1 MSDDKTKAGGAD
13 RQRINIHEDYEL
25 RAWAKRFGVTE
36 QEICDAV
43 AKVGVMSDDV
53 ECELKRKP

>member
-1 MSDDKTKAGGAD
+1 MSDDKSGAGIRD

-25 RAWAKRFGVTE
+25 RAWAREFGVTE

-43 AKVGVMSDDV
+43 ANVGVMSEDV
-53 ECELKRKP
+53 ERELKRKA